1 MVCRETLPTGWRMT
15 HDRKIVWWPISVL
28 GAVLLLLASVRA
40 GAADAIVVTA
50 PQAAGDRA
58 VNADTCVAIGAAAP
72 RLAIA
77 RLQYDGGGDWY
88 ANPSSLPNLIAAV
101 AARTQLPIERTEAK
115 VRLTDESLA
124 SYPFVHATGHGE
136 MKLTDAEVV
145 ALRQYLTRGGFLHVD
160 DNYGLD
166 ETFRREIARVFPDRP
181 LVEVPSSH
189 PVYHMVYDFPNG
201 LPKVHEHDG
210 KPAQGLGI
218 YIGGRLSLFYSVSSD
233 LGNGWEDV
241 GTHPGDPPELHE
253 RALRMGV
260 NLFMYAVTSRVTP

>member
-15 HDRKIVWWPISVL
+15 RDRGFIWWSMSVRITVSL
-28 GAVLLLLASVRA
+28 LFAATGGAETVGAVAVPH
-40 GAADAIVVTA
+40 TT
-50 PQAAGDRA
+50 GDRT
-58 VNADTCVAIGAAAP
+58 VNGTAFDAAP

-101 AARTQLPIERTEAK
+101 ATRTQLPIERTEAK
-115 VRLTDESLA
+115 VRLTDELLA
-124 SYPFVHATGHGE
+124 SFPFVHATGHGE
-136 MKLTDAEVV
+136 MKLNDVEVV

-189 PVYHMVYDFPNG
+189 PIYHMVYDFPDG

-210 KPAQGLGI
+210 KPARGLGI
-218 YIGGRLSLFYSVSSD
+218 YIGGRLALFYSVSSD

-241 GTHPGDPPELHE
+241 GTHPGDAPELHE